1 MTKVINMR
9 RLTISGKTRN
19 LTYGNERTYFPIIKL
34 EGVWLQDAGF
44 LPGQKVYLFIE
55 DGKIT
60 LKSQPETELESKAMK
75 VYNVFNTP
83 KK

>member
-1 MTKVINMR
+1 MSKVVNMR

-19 LTYGNERTYFPIIKL
+19 LTYPNERTYFPIIKL
-34 EGVWLQDAGF
+34 EGVWLQNAGF
-44 LPGQKVYLFIE
+44 LPGQMVYLFIE
-55 DGKIT
+55 AGKIV
-60 LKSQPETELESKAMK
+60 LKSQPDTDIEAKAIQ